1 MPRKFVIRP
10 VRAERVDELPS
21 RILLLLCAGAEKV
34 RKSLQK
40 RAQLDCAGSVSG
52 AKELWKPGRY
62 DIVLAAFDRDPK
74 ACARLCDEI
83 KRRSPDQLL
92 IFLAGSGE
100 NLPPEPCPDAVFPK
114 EEPPEYLIARIETFL
129 AARSQGHRP
138 RISARTPAFAPH
150 A

>member
-1 MPRKFVIRP
+1 MPRKFAIRP
-10 VRAERVDELPS
+10 LRAERVDEPS
-21 RILLLLCAGAEKV
+21 PRILLLLCAGAERV

-74 ACARLCDEI
+74 ASARLCDEI
-83 KRRSPDQLL
+83 KKQSPNQLL
-92 IFLAGSGE
+92 IFLVGSGE
-100 NLPPEPCPDAVFPK
+100 DLPPEPCPDAVFPK

-129 AARSQGHRP
+129 AARNYRP
-138 RISARTPAFAPH
+138 RISARPPAFAPH